1 MGCSNSNDKPVVDKN
16 PKKEIPEYKI
26 ILIGDSSVGKTAMI
40 HQYISGTFGHN
51 KYQPTNGVQNQYK
64 MVDVPGGG

>member
-40 HQYISGTFGHN
+40 H
-51 KYQPTNGVQNQYK
+51 
-64 MVDVPGGG
+64 